1 MRQKCTQKEIKELVA
16 KGQAIDVTNARYRSD
31 VAEPYEVIKY
41 SMGKYG
47 CNGLV
52 MQGRSGR
59 LYAVTAR
66 TTATQIFF

>member
-1 MRQKCTQKEIKELVA
+1 MLLMRGIAAMQP
-16 KGQAIDVTNARYRSD
+16 
-31 VAEPYEVIKY
+31 EPYEVIKY

-52 MQGRSGR
+52 IWGRSGR

-66 TTATQIFF
+66 TMATQIFF